1 MSSDVLVVATTLA
14 LYLAAV
20 VSPGPNF
27 ALVSRLAMSGS
38 RNAGLGAAF
47 GLAIVATCYAALT
60 MSGLALILDRVAW
73 LGRAIQI
80 AGGCYL
86 VYLGIAAWRSSGA
99 GDTEHSDGAAK
110 TSLMSGLKVGL
121 VVQSSNPKSIA
132 FFVGLYAVAIP
143 AGTPLWA
150 KGAILAG
157 GCLIELVWY
166 GGVSIILSTGRARAI
181 YKRFSSWI
189 ERAFGTLLAAFGIRL
204 IAQSA

>member
-1 MSSDVLVVATTLA
+1 MNSDVLVVATTLGI
-14 LYLAAV
+14 YLAAV

-38 RNAGLGAAF
+38 RNAGLGAAL

-60 MSGLALILDRVAW
+60 MSGLALVLERVAW

-86 VYLGIAAWRSSGA
+86 IYLGIGAWRSSGQGPDLPA
-99 GDTEHSDGAAK
+99 GLAR
-110 TSLMSGLKVGL
+110 TSLVSGLKVGL
-121 VVQSSNPKSIA
+121 VVQCSNPKSIA

-143 AGTPLWA
+143 LGTATWA
-150 KGAILAG
+150 KAAILG
-157 GCLIELVWY
+157 GGFLIEVIWY
-166 GGVSIILSTGRARAI
+166 GAVSIMLSTGRAQSV
-181 YKRFSSWI
+181 YKRFSLWI